1 MITIFVDQY
10 FIVVVSNLF
19 LIHSRYIHFYV
30 HITFYAY
37 ILTRDSVGTNSRQN
51 LSIISLQQQPLS
63 FYRLKLFLT
72 FVSFILHRIRTM
84 FVMNVGVLAVL
95 LVACNLLQSSA
106 FMRSPASTMQRMK
119 LSMIEITTGVE
130 FNTIAR
136 EWRLKWSDD
145 DNKKSLASVQ
155 QTLVVFTN
163 ALKKIDGV
171 KSVQRIV
178 CGGCLDFKVITA
190 LSADK
195 YADWVSFHFLS

>member
-1 MITIFVDQY
+1 MFGISTV
-10 FIVVVSNLF
+10 
-19 LIHSRYIHFYV
+19 
-30 HITFYAY
+30 
-37 ILTRDSVGTNSRQN
+37 ILA
-51 LSIISLQQQPLS
+51 L
-63 FYRLKLFLT
+63 
-72 FVSFILHRIRTM
+72 M
-84 FVMNVGVLAVL
+84 
-95 LVACNLLQSSA
+95 LVACTMMQSSA

-119 LSMIEITTGVE
+119 LSMIEITAGVE

-136 EWRLKWSDD
+136 EWRLKWSAD

-195 YADWVSFHFLS
+195 FADWEAKGFAPEADFLAAVKAIGGVSQVETQTYTIEPVI